1 MAEPAGYRI
10 FRSLARFLAGGSFLA
25 VSLIALIPTGLFAL
39 SWTARLDRVRR
50 EARGL
55 LTVLVDRDLS
65 AHLLARRRAI
75 MTEFRDLLR
84 LAPAPVLE
92 KTAK

>member
-1 MAEPAGYRI
+1 LAEPAGYRI

-25 VSLIALIPTGLFAL
+25 VFLIALLPTGFFAL
-39 SWTARLDRVRR
+39 SWTERLHRVRR

-55 LTVLVDRDLS
+55 LTVLVDRDLR

-75 MTEFRDLLR
+75 MTKLGDLLR
-84 LAPAPVLE
+84 LVPEPVLE
-92 KTAK
+92 KTTR